1 MCKKSRNFARFLA
14 KIDKNFMK
22 QHTLKSS
29 FSFESKGLHTGL
41 QLHATFLPAEE
52 NSGIR
57 ICRTD
62 LEGRPT
68 YEAIA
73 DYVTATERGTVLE
86 RGAWKVSTVEHA
98 LSALYALG
106 VDNCLIEVDGPEMP
120 ILDGSAKYYIQAIE
134 KVGLQEQEAEQK
146 VYVVTEPIE
155 YISERGNQMLILPS
169 DHYEAEVTITYSTG
183 LLQEQKAEI
192 KDLKDYKRELSLAR
206 TFCFVREIE
215 PLLRMGLIK
224 GGDLQNA
231 LVIYETPMSQE
242 GLDYMTDKLGQPRL
256 DATKLGY
263 LSPLN
268 YPNEPARHKLLDL
281 IGDMS
286 LLGCRIQ
293 GKIIALRP
301 GHTFNTQCAKR
312 LRNKMMQ

>member
-1 MCKKSRNFARFLA
+1 
-14 KIDKNFMK
+14 MK
-22 QHTLKSS
+22 QHTLNAS

-41 QLHATFLPAEE
+41 HLHATFLPAAE
-52 NSGIR
+52 NTGIR

-68 YEAIA
+68 YEAVA

-120 ILDGSAKYYIQAIE
+120 ILDGSAKLYVKAIQE
-134 KVGLQEQEAEQK
+134 VGLQEQDAEQK
-146 VYVVTEPIE
+146 VFVVKEPIE
-155 YISERGNQMLILPS
+155 YISERGNKMQILPS
-169 DHYEAEVTITYSTG
+169 DKYEVEVTITYPTG
-183 LLQEQKAEI
+183 LLREQKAELY
-192 KDLKDYKRELSLAR
+192 DLAEYTREISSAR

-224 GGDLQNA
+224 GGDLHNA
-231 LVIYETPMSQE
+231 LVIYETPMSQD

-256 DATKLGY
+256 DASKLGY

-268 YPNEPARHKLLDL
+268 YQNEPARHKLLD
-281 IGDMS
+281 IVGDMS
-286 LLGCRIQ
+286 LVGCRIQ
-293 GKIIALRP
+293 GKIVALRP
-301 GHTFNTQCAKR
+301 GHTFNTQCAKQ
-312 LRNKMMQ
+312 LRNKILANV

>member
-1 MCKKSRNFARFLA
+1 
-14 KIDKNFMK
+14 MK

-29 FSFESKGLHTGL
+29 FSFEGKGLHTGL
-41 QLHATFLPAEE
+41 HIHATFLPAAE
-52 NSGIR
+52 NTGVQ

-98 LSALYALG
+98 LSALYAMG
-106 VDNCLIEVDGPEMP
+106 VDNCLVEVDGPEMP
-120 ILDGSAKYYIQAIE
+120 ILDGSAKYYLQAIE
-134 KVGLQEQEAEQK
+134 QVGLQEQEAEQK
-146 VYVVTEPIE
+146 VFVVTEPIE
-155 YISERGNQMLILPS
+155 YISERGNKMVILPC
-169 DHYEAEVTITYSTG
+169 DHYEAGVTVAYDSGI
-183 LLQEQKAEI
+183 LREQSAEI
-192 KDLKDYKRELSLAR
+192 KDLADYKRELSAAR

-256 DATKLGY
+256 DANKLGY

-286 LLGCRIQ
+286 LVGCRIQ
-293 GKIIALRP
+293 GKIAALRP

-312 LRNKMMQ
+312 LRNKIAAEK

>member
-1 MCKKSRNFARFLA
+1 
-14 KIDKNFMK
+14 MK
-22 QHTLKSS
+22 QHTLKAP
-29 FSFESKGLHTGL
+29 FSFEGKGLHTGVYI
-41 QLHATFLPAEE
+41 HANFLPAQE
-52 NSGIR
+52 NTGIR

-68 YEAIA
+68 YEAVA

-98 LSALYALG
+98 LSALYAFG

-120 ILDGSAKYYIQAIE
+120 ILDGSAKFYVQAIQ
-134 KVGLQEQEAEQK
+134 KVGLQEQNAEQK

-155 YISERGNQMLILPS
+155 YISERGSKMMILPS
-169 DHYEAEVTITYSTG
+169 EKYEVEVKITYPTG
-183 LLQEQKAEI
+183 LLREQKAELY
-192 KDLKDYKRELSLAR
+192 DLKEYAREIASAR

-268 YPNEPARHKLLDL
+268 YQNEPSRHKLLDI

-293 GKIIALRP
+293 GKIMALRP
-301 GHTFNTQCAKR
+301 GHTFNTQCCKR
-312 LRNKMMQ
+312 LRNKLLASK

>member
-1 MCKKSRNFARFLA
+1 
-14 KIDKNFMK
+14 MK
-22 QHTLKSS
+22 QHTLNAP
-29 FSFESKGLHTGL
+29 FSFEGKGLHTGL
-41 QLHATFLPAEE
+41 HIHANFLPADE
-52 NSGIR
+52 NTGIR

-62 LEGRPT
+62 LEGHPT

-98 LSALYALG
+98 LSALYAMG

-120 ILDGSAKYYIQAIE
+120 ILDGSAKYYIQSIE

-146 VYVVTEPIE
+146 VFVVTEPIE
-155 YISERGNQMLILPS
+155 YISERGNKMVILPC
-169 DHYEAEVTITYSTG
+169 DHYEAGVTITYESG
-183 LLQEQKAEI
+183 ILREQSAEI
-192 KDLKDYKRELSLAR
+192 HDLADYKLELSAAR

-256 DATKLGY
+256 DANKLGY

-268 YPNEPARHKLLDL
+268 YPNDPARHKLLDL

-293 GKIIALRP
+293 GKIAALRP

-312 LRNKMMQ
+312 LRQLVMQK

>member
-1 MCKKSRNFARFLA
+1 
-14 KIDKNFMK
+14 MK

-41 QLHATFLPAEE
+41 HLHATFLPAEQ
-52 NSGIR
+52 NTGIR

-98 LSALYALG
+98 LSALYAMG

-120 ILDGSAKYYIQAIE
+120 ILDGSAKYYVKAIQE
-134 KVGLQEQEAEQK
+134 VGLQEQDAEQK
-146 VYVVTEPIE
+146 IFVVTEPIE
-155 YISERGNQMLILPS
+155 YLSERGNKMLILPC
-169 DHYEAEVTITYSTG
+169 DHYEVEVTITYPTG
-183 LLQEQKAEI
+183 LLREQSAEI
-192 KDLKDYKRELSLAR
+192 HNLSDYKRELSAAR

-256 DATKLGY
+256 DASKLGY

-268 YPNEPARHKLLDL
+268 YPNEPARHKLLDI

-286 LLGCRIQ
+286 LVGCRIQ
-293 GKIIALRP
+293 GKIIAHRP

-312 LRNKMMQ
+312 LRQLVMR

>member
-1 MCKKSRNFARFLA
+1 
-14 KIDKNFMK
+14 MK
-22 QHTLKSS
+22 QHTLQSS

-41 QLHATFLPAEE
+41 HLHATFLPAEQ
-52 NSGIR
+52 NTGIR

-98 LSALYALG
+98 LSALYAMG

-120 ILDGSAKYYIQAIE
+120 ILDGSAKYYVKAIQE
-134 KVGLQEQEAEQK
+134 VGLQEQDAEQK
-146 VYVVTEPIE
+146 IFVVTEPIE
-155 YISERGNQMLILPS
+155 YLSERGNKMLILPC
-169 DHYEAEVTITYSTG
+169 DHYEVEVTITYPTG
-183 LLQEQKAEI
+183 LLREQSAEI
-192 KDLKDYKRELSLAR
+192 HNLSDYKRELSAAR

-256 DATKLGY
+256 DANKLGY

-268 YPNEPARHKLLDL
+268 YPNEPARHKLLDI

-286 LLGCRIQ
+286 LVGCRIQ
-293 GKIIALRP
+293 GKIIAHRP

-312 LRNKMMQ
+312 LRQLVMR

>member
-1 MCKKSRNFARFLA
+1 MN
-14 KIDKNFMK
+14 
-22 QHTLKSS
+22 QHTLKSP
-29 FSFESKGLHTGL
+29 FSFEGKGLHTGL
-41 QLHATFLPAEE
+41 HIHVTFLPAEE
-52 NSGIR
+52 NMGVR

-98 LSALYALG
+98 LSALYAYG
-106 VDNCLIEVDGPEMP
+106 VDNCLIEIDGPEMP
-120 ILDGSAKYYIQAIE
+120 ILDGSAKLFIKAIE
-134 KVGLQEQEAEQK
+134 EVGLQEQEAKQK
-146 VYVVTEPIE
+146 VFVVTEPIE
-155 YISERGNQMLILPS
+155 YVSERGNKMMILPC
-169 DHYEAEVTITYSTG
+169 DHYEAEVTIVYQSG
-183 LLQEQKAEI
+183 ILREQSAELH
-192 KDLKDYKRELSLAR
+192 DLADYKRELSLAR

-256 DATKLGY
+256 DANKLGY

-286 LLGCRIQ
+286 LLGCRIR

-312 LRNKMMQ
+312 LRNKIIK

>member
-1 MCKKSRNFARFLA
+1 
-14 KIDKNFMK
+14 MK
-22 QHTLKSS
+22 QHTLKAP
-29 FSFESKGLHTGL
+29 FFFEGKGLHTGL
-41 QLHATFLPAEE
+41 HIHATFLPAEE
-52 NSGIR
+52 NTGVC

-68 YEAIA
+68 YEAVA

-146 VYVVTEPIE
+146 VFVVTEPIE
-155 YISERGNQMLILPS
+155 YISERGNKMVIQPC
-169 DHYEAEVTITYSTG
+169 DHYEAGVTIAYDNSG
-183 LLQEQKAEI
+183 MLSEQSAEI
-192 KDLKDYKRELSLAR
+192 HALADYKSELSAAR

-256 DATKLGY
+256 DANKLGY

-286 LLGCRIQ
+286 LVGCRIQ
-293 GKIIALRP
+293 GKIAALRP

-312 LRNKMMQ
+312 LRNKIAAEN